1 MMVFR
6 SGNRRWPS
14 ARRGE
19 TGIDQATGRGRFVGA
34 DAIIRMV
41 DAGVEADFVLAWPLA
56 SLRSPRPMKPIPRF
70 VFLSGLVA
78 LAVAPLAA
86 QIDTVQTIAPGVY
99 FHQGDIRRGHSN
111 NGWIVFEDYV
121 VVIEANF
128 PSGAKVVMPKIKETS
143 DKPVRFAFNT
153 HHHGDHAYG
162 NQLWADA
169 GATIVAN
176 QGAFDEMKS
185 AETGFFGGPPGR
197 WESAAKTRPDVAE
210 SKLKVPSLLFPRE
223 MAFDDGK
230 RRVELKW
237 LGVAHTKGDGFVWLP
252 KEKILFTGDAC
263 VNGPHNYMGDANV
276 SEWIKTLEAAKKL
289 GAEKVVP
296 GHGPIGG
303 PEVLVDQ
310 QGYFIEL
317 QRRLKAMVAAKRSP
331 AEIKTAL
338 PAMAAEIKQIANLAR
353 FVPGSLTAHAEKI
366 HVELGGEPFPK

>member
-1 MMVFR
+1 
-6 SGNRRWPS
+6 
-14 ARRGE
+14 
-19 TGIDQATGRGRFVGA
+19 
-34 DAIIRMV
+34 
-41 DAGVEADFVLAWPLA
+41 
-56 SLRSPRPMKPIPRF
+56 MKTPPRF
-70 VFLSGLVA
+70 SSAPITFA
-78 LAVAPLAA
+78 LAALVSAVVAPLTA

-99 FHQGDIRRGHSN
+99 FHQGDLRRGHSN
-111 NGWIVFEDYV
+111 NGWIVFADYV
-121 VVIEANF
+121 LVIEANF

-176 QGAFDEMKS
+176 QGALDEMKT
-185 AETGFFGGPPGR
+185 AETGFFGGSPGR
-197 WESAAKTRPDVAE
+197 WEGAAKNRPDVAE
-210 SKLKVPSLLFPRE
+210 TKLKPPSLLFPRE
-223 MAFDDGK
+223 MAFDDGQ

-263 VNGPHNYMGDANV
+263 VNGPHNFVGDGNIA
-276 SEWIKTLEAAKKL
+276 EWIKTLEAAKKL

-310 QGYFIEL
+310 QRYFVEL
-317 QRRLKAMVAAKRSP
+317 QRRIKALADAKKSP
-331 AEIKTAL
+331 ADVKAAL
-338 PAMAAEIKQIANLAR
+338 PAMATELKAIANIAR
-353 FVPGSLTAHAEKI
+353 FVPVSLAAHAEKI
-366 HVELGGEPFPK
+366 YVELGGAPFPK